1 MSRLRST
8 INLVPVAYHLARIRR
23 QERLPYGAQRHIQS
37 RLLRALVRHA
47 HANVP
52 HYRRVLTPAQVE
64 GLRTA
69 HDLAG
74 FPVLDR
80 TDLHE
85 AATGTEL
92 LADGFTDANTRA
104 ATTSGSSGI
113 PITIRNSE
121 RDLGYLRATY
131 LQDMLSNGLRP
142 ADRIAYFRVAPF
154 LRHPLERAGVLRGF
168 HIPTDRTL
176 DEQVAAFLAA
186 RPTFLIG
193 FPNVI
198 ASVVDELR
206 RRGLA
211 HEGVRTVLFGGERL
225 TPTARAHIL
234 DYFGA
239 THREVYASVEVFTIA
254 RTCPRGSLHL
264 RTTDLVVEVE
274 HEDGTVS
281 VEDGQGEI
289 LVTRLRSEA
298 MPLIR
303 YRLGDR
309 VRITPNDCPCGVAAT
324 PIVREVVGRSE
335 DRIVAADGRRYYG
348 DFLTSAVQTF
358 PEVSR
363 MQLLQSRP
371 GAIEV
376 LVILAEDARADVL
389 DDIGHAVRRKAPDL
403 EVTVRRER
411 RIVPEANGKIKIV
424 KVLDASQGRALSGD
438 SPSSEGSPSTEKGQL
453 SDVAEGND

>member
-8 INLVPVAYHLARIRR
+8 INLAPVVYHLARIRR
-23 QERLPYGAQRHIQS
+23 QERLGHAEQRHIQS

-52 HYRRVLTPAQVE
+52 HYRRILTPAQVE
-64 GLRTA
+64 GVRTA

-74 FPVLDR
+74 LPVLDR
-80 TDLHE
+80 TDLHR
-85 AATGTEL
+85 AAAGSDL
-92 LADGFTDANTRA
+92 LAAGFTDGNTRA

-142 ADRIAYFRVAPF
+142 TDRIAYFRVTPF
-154 LRHPLERAGVLRGF
+154 LRHPLERAGVLRNF

-186 RPTFLIG
+186 KPTFLIG
-193 FPNVI
+193 FPNVV

-206 RRGLA
+206 RRGIA
-211 HEGVRTVLFGGERL
+211 YDGVRTVLFGGERL

-254 RTCPRGSLHL
+254 RTCPRGSMHL
-264 RTTDLVVEVE
+264 RSTDLVVEVE
-274 HEDGTVS
+274 HDDGTVS
-281 VEDGQGEI
+281 VEDGEGEI

-309 VRITPNDCPCGVAAT
+309 VRITPSDCPCRVAAT

-335 DRIVAADGRRYYG
+335 DRIAAADGRQYYG
-348 DFLTSAVQTF
+348 DFITYPVQTF

-363 MQLLQSRP
+363 MQLLQHRP
-371 GAIEV
+371 GEIEV
-376 LVILAEDARADVL
+376 LVVL
-389 DDIGHAVRRKAPDL
+389 DGSARPGVTADIGDAVRRRAPGL
-403 EVTVRRER
+403 EVTVRQVH
-411 RIVPEANGKIKIV
+411 RIAPEANGKIKIV
-424 KVLDASQGRALSGD
+424 KVLGASGNRVLSGAPSAEGAP
-438 SPSSEGSPSTEKGQL
+438 SPEKGQL
-453 SDVAEGND
+453 SDVTEGND